1 MGYGSGDSSTGITRG
16 GGTVL
21 YGSEIVKNIPER
33 VATTLSDVYRVL
45 NFEAKRGQGLYKTNG
60 VNQPKSIRALVICR
74 T

>member
-1 MGYGSGDSSTGITRG
+1 MGYGSGDGSTGITRG